1 MSDRSDFNDLAAE
14 EGGAEVAKAVD
25 AAIARAAGAGPLATM
40 AQRPAGQKPK
50 PASRLILALAASIQP
65 EPIRWLMRGAIAL
78 GKLTLIAGDPGLG
91 KSMLT
96 ANLAAHVTTA
106 RDWPA
111 GMGAC
116 PGGDV
121 LFVSAEDDPADT
133 IRPRLD
139 AAGADPARVHILT
152 GVESLNGDGDTERR
166 MLSLRKDLS
175 AIREAVL
182 SMDCRLIVIDPISA
196 YLDGSDSHNN
206 ADVRALLAP
215 LGELAREVGAAV
227 VAVTHLN
234 KGTGG
239 SALYRATGSLAF
251 VAAARAAYLVT
262 RDKSDESRR
271 LFLPLKNNLGPDSA
285 GLAYTIEQT
294 SDGVPFV
301 RWSEERVDVTADDAL
316 GRPEEHDHE
325 TTLAADAEEWL
336 RDVLALGPVPSED
349 VKVHAKAA
357 GYSWATIRRA
367 QAAIGIKPKRTGGA
381 GGRGT
386 WAWALP
392 DGQEPDQMPL
402 PNGEGA

>member
-1 MSDRSDFNDLAAE
+1 MPQTDFNDLAVSA
-14 EGGAEVAKAVD
+14 GAPAV
-25 AAIARAAGAGPLATM
+25 AAIIEPAVVGARLAAM
-40 AQRPAGQKPK
+40 AQRPAGQKAK
-50 PASRLILALAASIQP
+50 PASRLILAVAASIQP

-96 ANLAAHVTTA
+96 ANLAAHVTTR

-139 AAGADPARVHILT
+139 AAGADAARVHILT
-152 GVESLNGDGDTERR
+152 GVEFMNGDGDPERR
-166 MLSLRKDLS
+166 MLSLRKDLA
-175 AIREAVL
+175 AIRDAVL
-182 SMDCRLIVIDPISA
+182 TMDCRLIVIDPISA

-271 LFLPLKNNLGPDSA
+271 LFLPLKNNLGPDTA

-294 SDGVPFV
+294 PDGVPFV
-301 RWSEERVDVTADDAL
+301 RWSEERVDVSADDAL

-336 RDVLALGPVPSED
+336 RDVLSLGPVLTKD
-349 VKVHAKAA
+349 VHSAAKAA
-357 GYSWATIRRA
+357 GYSIATIRRA

-381 GGRGT
+381 GKDG
-386 WAWALP
+386 AWVWLLP
-392 DGQEPDQMPL
+392 AREEGNQLPL
-402 PNGEGA
+402 PGAVNA